1 MTADLGLALSGG
13 GSRAAAFHRGTLR
26 GLLELGLVDRVGA
39 ISTVS
44 GGSVFGAAWMA
55 ARARGERD
63 EAFLTALRG
72 VLERGFMRPALLH
85 WRALKILAPGW
96 SRTRR
101 LAETFDEVLF
111 PGVGLADLPAAP
123 LLCLNTC
130 VLNHA
135 AVGRFSRGGFS
146 CDGVGV
152 RTAAGYPEV
161 PLDGVSLGFA
171 TAASAAFPFGLP
183 PLSLH
188 RARLGNVAFTE
199 ALDGLVRL
207 VLTDGGI
214 LENLGVQTLL
224 RSTRFAAHHIVVS
237 DAGLRDT
244 TWRPGLL
251 GRIKSAAIFGLSA
264 QILDRLLVVM
274 NDKQNRSMRQMVL
287 RELVPGVAAPDPS
300 RAVLFVRIAQ
310 DWTSI
315 QRDADVSTIDL
326 GRARALYDE
335 MGGDRGVAAVNQV
348 RTGFTA
354 LSGDTLDLLAA
365 HARWQ
370 VHAIVALH
378 GAALERRAAA

>member
-1 MTADLGLALSGG
+1 MGGTDLGLALSGG

-26 GLLELGLVDRVGA
+26 GLAELGLVDRVRS

-55 ARARGERD
+55 ARARGESD
-63 EAFLTALRG
+63 EAFLTSLRE
-72 VLERGFMRPALLH
+72 VLRRGFLLRALLH
-85 WRALKILAPGW
+85 WRSLKILLPGW

-101 LAETFDEVLF
+101 LAEAFDEILF
-111 PGVGLADLPAAP
+111 RGVGLADLPERP
-123 LLCLNTC
+123 LLCINSC

-146 CDGVGV
+146 CDGVGA
-152 RTAAGYPEV
+152 RTADGYPEV
-161 PLDGVSLGFA
+161 PLDGVTLGFA

-183 PLSLH
+183 PLSLR
-188 RARLGNVAFTE
+188 RARLGGVAFTD
-199 ALDGLVRL
+199 ALAGLDRL

-224 RSTRFAAHHIVVS
+224 RSARFGAHHLLVS

-244 TWRPGLL
+244 TWRPSLV
-251 GRIKSAAIFGLSA
+251 GRLKSAGIFGLSA

-274 NDKQNRSMRQMVL
+274 NDKQNRSMRQLVL
-287 RELVPGVAAPDPS
+287 RELVAAAREPDAS
-300 RAVLFVRIAQ
+300 RSVLFVRIAQ
-310 DWTSI
+310 DWASI
-315 QRDADVSTIDL
+315 QRDVDVSGIDL
-326 GRARALYDE
+326 TRARALHDE
-335 MGGDRGVAAVNQV
+335 MGGDAAVAAANRVT
-348 RTGFTA
+348 TGFTA
-354 LSGDTLDLLAA
+354 LSPGVLDLLAA

-378 GAALERRAAA
+378 GAALARSP